1 IIKKTGRQIRG
12 TKRPHRQKQKSG
24 FIQAPEFLNEEIR
37 RASEQTS
44 PQVARAAGHPA
55 RRDEDGGSDSGSSLI
70 RRFHFWGLNLGHV
83 SARNGEE
90 AQRGAQ
96 VQR

>member
-1 IIKKTGRQIRG
+1 T
-12 TKRPHRQKQKSG
+12 
-24 FIQAPEFLNEEIR
+24 NEIR

-55 RRDEDGGSDSGSSLI
+55 KRDEGGGSDSGSSLI
-70 RRFHFWGLNLGHV
+70 RRFHFWGVTGAYCGPATV
-83 SARNGEE
+83 KRASARDT
-90 AQRGAQ
+90 Q